1 MSYALICPG
10 QGSQYI
16 GMGKEF
22 YDFDNDFKEKY
33 DIASNILGYDIS
45 KISFDGPIDTL
56 KKTQYTQ
63 PAIFIHSY
71 LSALLIKNYSK
82 IKFSIGAGH
91 SLGEITALAVA
102 NSISYVD
109 AINLIKV
116 RSNSMAEAGEK
127 IPGAMAAIIGAND
140 EQLAEICDQSGI
152 VVPANINAPNQVV
165 ISGETEAVKLAIKDA
180 KLMGLRRVIP
190 LNVSGA
196 FHSPLMFDARDELI
210 NIINKIKFN
219 DADFPVVQNVTAKP
233 SMKKEGIKK
242 NLILQLENPV
252 KWSQSIKNIYKI
264 GINKFIECGPGKV
277 LSGLN
282 RKILKNSIN
291 YSINTPQNMDQFE
304 S

>member
-1 MSYALICPG
+1 
-10 QGSQYI
+10 
-16 GMGKEF
+16 MGKEF

-127 IPGAMAAIIGAND
+127 MPGAMAAIIGAND

-196 FHSPLMFDARDELI
+196 FHSPLMFGARDELI

-252 KWSQSIKNIYKI
+252 KWSQSIKNIYKT